1 MAEETGSQVMKARW
15 IILVLAGMWMSF
27 IPANSQTVRDQIFS
41 DLDKAGGVYYMYPF
55 SEHTVTSPPKGYTPV
70 YMSHYG
76 RHGARYLLNDTQ
88 YERSLGVLR
97 AAHERQA
104 LTPEGERL
112 WQEARAYFEEECQ
125 YRAGELSSLGWDQHY
140 RIAQEIY
147 RDNKA
152 FFKKRPVITAGATQI
167 PRCIVSMAAFCQ
179 GLVQMDGRLQVYEAA
194 SLTELDEL
202 NPHAPENPR
211 RENVVME
218 EGRYKRKDPWGTGL
232 KDFIDAR
239 IDHRAICAR
248 FFQNPDF
255 PAPFRGTRAFVT
267 DLYDLVFNMQCVPT
281 QRSLMWVFT
290 SEECYKL
297 WEVNNYIHYMESAP
311 PATLRDLPALW
322 NLVADADRSLA
333 SGRPAVR
340 LRFGHDTVFLALMSM
355 MGADGFDQI
364 PSNADGI
371 AQTWHNFR
379 APMAATMY
387 LLFCKGRRGDIIF
400 KMVVNSEEVRLPL
413 EAVQGPWYRWD
424 DMKLLLSTRFSKQ
437 N

>member
-1 MAEETGSQVMKARW
+1 MKARW

-125 YRAGELSSLGWDQHY
+125 FRAGELSSLGWDQHY

-248 FFQNPDF
+248 FFQDPDF

-333 SGRPAVR
+333 SDRPAVR

-355 MGADGFDQI
+355 MGADGFDHI